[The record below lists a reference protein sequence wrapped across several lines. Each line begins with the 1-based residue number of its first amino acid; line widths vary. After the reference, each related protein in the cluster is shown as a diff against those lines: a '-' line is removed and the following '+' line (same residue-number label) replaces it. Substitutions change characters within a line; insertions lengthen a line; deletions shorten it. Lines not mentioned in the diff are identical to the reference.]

1 MMAALVI
8 HAAITWA
15 LLGLIWTIQVV
26 HYPLLENVGRREFVA
41 YHGRHMSLIT
51 RVVGPLMLAE
61 LGSAG
66 LLLYLGERSTIFAV
80 SLGALGLA
88 WASTAFGQIPLHQK
102 LTHGYHPA
110 TIERLVRSNWWR
122 TLAWTV
128 RSLCLVILL
137 IQKFR

>member
-1 MMAALVI
+1 
-8 HAAITWA
+8 
-15 LLGLIWTIQVV
+15 
-26 HYPLLENVGRREFVA
+26 
-41 YHGRHMSLIT
+41 
-51 RVVGPLMLAE
+51 MLAE